1 MKLGGLYF
9 VEKLDNH
16 LAPTRHL
23 HYNCTSQEKAN
34 LTLDYDKWCIGWV
47 LYELTTRGVDN
58 TKNLTKFSFISSNSY
73 LTLDKKFD
81 DCLNPKYP
89 EFNAILKEYAYF
101 CYLNVT
107 LKLENRKCSYFRR
120 LKFQQDLT
128 MLFNFA
134 ES

>member
-1 MKLGGLYF
+1 LKLGGLYF

-16 LAPTRHL
+16 SSPKRHL
-23 HYNCTSQEKAN
+23 YYNCTNQEKAN
-34 LTLDYDKWCIGWV
+34 LTLDYDKLCIGWV

-73 LTLDKKFD
+73 LTLDKKLD

-101 CYLNVT
+101 C
-107 LKLENRKCSYFRR
+107 
-120 LKFQQDLT
+120 
-128 MLFNFA
+128 
-134 ES
+134 